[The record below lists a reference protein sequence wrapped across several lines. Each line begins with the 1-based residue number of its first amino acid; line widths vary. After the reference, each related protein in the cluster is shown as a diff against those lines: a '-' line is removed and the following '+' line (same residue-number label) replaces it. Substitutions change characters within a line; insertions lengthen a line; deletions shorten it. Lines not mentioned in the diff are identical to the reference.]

1 MTHGQ
6 LLVVLSTKVNLLYG
20 PEMLSSASNE
30 IKLFAKFFS
39 KNSNLDDSAI
49 SVPAFFL
56 GLQWNLPKVDIL

>member
-20 PEMLSSASNE
+20 PEMLSSASN
-30 IKLFAKFFS
+30 LFAKFFS
-39 KNSNLDDSAI
+39 KNSNLDDSVI

-56 GLQWNLPKVDIL
+56 GLQWNLPKADIL